1 MSNWE
6 QAHILQFWAPATGPG
21 VWTSGM
27 AKRPPKRKKQDLDPW
42 PDDAAKPDP
51 WGELS
56 MNPWDVD
63 GVRHF
68 DPWETAPA
76 DTSSSSCS
84 RVSLEVGAKLLAS
97 ASVKTAFNEYELK
110 GADPVDCKARW
121 NQGCPRK
128 CNLEGCKPRALQLK
142 DLQSLCR
149 CFWGIS
155 SHERAQLL
163 QATYSDSRG
172 EKMTYFIG
180 ETRVCFPNFC
190 SKLRTSQITIRKLL
204 HGTPDMRQSASGKF
218 SYGGRPRD
226 AVATGKCDVF
236 FQQLHQGAAEPLPE
250 DEHCG
255 VNAEEDPW
263 EDSPPIQCSE
273 INMLKLLNKFLMFE
287 LIVGNYSMS
296 DELLVARMIATSSGL
311 THFQWQP
318 WSGMGCQSSTSA
330 TNPSAPCT
338 GSSKL
343 SGLSCRT
350 CRVHSM
356 TVKKCWVRFLAMT
369 LFVTGTMASGASTCA

>member
-163 QATYSDSRG
+163 FSKFLLQAANITDHHQEVTARNSRHAP
-172 EKMTYFIG
+172 
-180 ETRVCFPNFC
+180 VCFWKVQLWRTTPRC
-190 SKLRTSQITIRKLL
+190 SCN
-204 HGTPDMRQSASGKF
+204 RQV
-218 SYGGRPRD
+218 RC
-226 AVATGKCDVF
+226 V
-236 FQQLHQGAAEPLPE
+236 LP
-250 DEHCG
+250 
-255 VNAEEDPW
+255 
-263 EDSPPIQCSE
+263 
-273 INMLKLLNKFLMFE
+273 
-287 LIVGNYSMS
+287 
-296 DELLVARMIATSSGL
+296 ATSSG
-311 THFQWQP
+311 
-318 WSGMGCQSSTSA
+318 
-330 TNPSAPCT
+330 
-338 GSSKL
+338 
-343 SGLSCRT
+343 SC
-350 CRVHSM
+350 
-356 TVKKCWVRFLAMT
+356 
-369 LFVTGTMASGASTCA
+369 